1 MTLVTHRGLALLLF
15 MAGPAAAATDYWTYQ
30 YKSIDVTAAGSSVY
44 AQQVA
49 RNADRLG
56 TALAQILGLKDDARL
71 PTHIYVLPDED
82 ITAVLGSSG
91 SSNYDSSGYDA
102 TVIASRGEGSGGSY
116 WGAYF
121 GYVGS
126 VLAGEGGA
134 ARYPYWFRLGVPE
147 VFAATEFDHD
157 RIKTGGISPA
167 YALTVASGTLIPL
180 RTFLAMQEQDPQLK
194 SGALSEMYAAESWYL
209 TREIL
214 SESRY
219 RNEFSH
225 YFTLLREGSSERAA
239 FAASFKVSYE
249 DLDRMLRD
257 DRSARVHLFLLPSP
271 VDTSPDA
278 APPRKLA
285 PPEVQARL
293 ALVNLKVGRRAEALQ
308 LAGGALRADPANERA
323 LLVAAEAQLEQ
334 GNYPASFAAVDE
346 LSRSAQLSPDAMAEG
361 AAMLT
366 VLASAVTGGDAALPV
381 DAVTLLR
388 FAQHYYQA
396 AIAANSEDL
405 RSWAGLAGLYGA
417 QRDSA
422 AARALLPEASQA
434 LARHPGNV
442 NLAYALAHMCAQTQ
456 QWDCAQQFA
465 GSWRE
470 NAQNEANRTAAAAF
484 ESRLSAY
491 RRRLASAAPAEA
503 STPAPAEASTPP
515 PAEASTPAPA
525 EASTPP
531 PAEPSGEPPRN

>member
-1 MTLVTHRGLALLLF
+1 MRETARRGLVLLLL
-15 MAGPAAAATDYWTYQ
+15 MAGPSAAAPATDYWAYQ
-30 YKSIDVTAAGSSVY
+30 YKSIDVTAAGSSAY
-44 AQQVA
+44 AQQLA

-56 TALAQILGLKDDARL
+56 IALAQILGFKVEARL
-71 PTHIYVLPDED
+71 PTHIYVLPDEQIVALLGVGD
-82 ITAVLGSSG
+82 TA
-91 SSNYDSSGYDA
+91 NFNSSGYDA
-102 TVIASRGEGSGGSY
+102 TVIASRGEGSGGSGSGSY

-121 GYVGS
+121 GYAGS
-126 VLAGEGGA
+126 VLAGESA

-147 VFAATEFDHD
+147 VFASTEFEYQ
-157 RIKTGGISPA
+157 RIRTGGIAPG

-180 RTFLAMQEQDPQLK
+180 RTFLALREDDPQLK

-214 SESRY
+214 AEGRHRDEFNRY
-219 RNEFSH
+219 FA
-225 YFTLLREGSSERAA
+225 LLRDGTSEREA

-257 DRSARVHLFLLPSP
+257 DRSARAHLFLLPSP
-271 VDTSPDA
+271 SDDGGGA

-285 PPEVQARL
+285 PPEVAARL
-293 ALVNLKVGRRAEALQ
+293 ALVNLRTGRRAEALR
-308 LAGGALRADPANERA
+308 LAVEALRGDPSNERA
-323 LLVAAEAQLEQ
+323 LLVAAQVHLET
-334 GNYPASFAAVDE
+334 GNYPGAFAAVDE
-346 LSRSAQLSPDAMAEG
+346 LSRSAQLSPDTMAES

-366 VLASAVTGGDAALPV
+366 VLASAVTGGDATLVV
-381 DAVTLLR
+381 DAPTLLR
-388 FAQHYYQA
+388 FAQRYYQA
-396 AIAANSEDL
+396 AVAANPEDL

-417 QRDSA
+417 QHDAA
-422 AARALLPEASQA
+422 AARALLPAASQA

-470 NAQNEANRTAAAAF
+470 NAPTEANRADAAAF

-491 RRRLASAAPAEA
+491 RRRLASA
-503 STPAPAEASTPP
+503 
-515 PAEASTPAPA
+515 
-525 EASTPP
+525 P
-531 PAEPSGEPPRN
+531 PAEPPPGK